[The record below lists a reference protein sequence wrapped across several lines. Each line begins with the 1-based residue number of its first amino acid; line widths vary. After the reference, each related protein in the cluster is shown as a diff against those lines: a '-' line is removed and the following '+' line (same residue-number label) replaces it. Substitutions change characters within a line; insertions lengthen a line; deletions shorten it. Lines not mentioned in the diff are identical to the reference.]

1 MSVKSATVALIGV
14 ATLTLSAC
22 VTATPY
28 QPVVQGR
35 ASLGGFTEQ
44 KVETNRYRVTFKGNS
59 LTSRETVE
67 GYLLFRAAELTV
79 QNGYDWFALAQR
91 DTDKKTTTSVD
102 TEPFGRSWYGG
113 YGGWRPYWRFYGS
126 GYGWRGLD
134 PFWGGPFWNDR
145 VDIRTIEK
153 FEASAE
159 VVMAKGTKPEGDVS
173 AFDARAVIEN
183 LKPKVQYPAP
193 AK

>member
-44 KVETNRYRVTFKGNS
+44 KVENNRYRVTFKGNS

-102 TEPFGRSWYGG
+102 TEPFGRYGTAA
-113 YGGWRPYWRFYGS
+113 GGLTGASTVPDMAGADWTPS
-126 GYGWRGLD
+126 GAARSGMIGWTS
-134 PFWGGPFWNDR
+134 GPSRN
-145 VDIRTIEK
+145 
-153 FEASAE
+153 
-159 VVMAKGTKPEGDVS
+159 TKPQPRSLWLRAPSLRATS
-173 AFDARAVIEN
+173 APLTPAR
-183 LKPKVQYPAP
+183 
-193 AK
+193 